1 MSLHTS
7 PAGVIADDDEHRT
20 AETDRSGWPGAV
32 PSRVERPRDVAEVQL
47 ILAEAHRT
55 ATPVIARGAGSGLAG
70 GAVGVAGVI
79 LLDLSGLDRILDLD
93 ADEQLARVEPGVITA
108 DLDAAASAHGLMY
121 APDPGSVG
129 ISTIGGN
136 IATNAGGL
144 RGAKYGVTRD
154 HVLALDVVLADGT
167 LIHVGRDTIKGVTG
181 YDLVGLFTGSEG
193 TLGVIVGAAV
203 RLIPRPARTATAA
216 AYFADITTAAHAV
229 TAITRSG
236 VRPAILEILDG
247 ATLAAIDD
255 LEGTNLRDRGDAL
268 LVIQTDGF
276 GAEEELAVLTSAIAS
291 LVSHVETAT
300 DAAASESLLFARRRA
315 LPALEAIGRV
325 LIEDIAVPRRRLADA
340 VYRIAAI
347 AREEGVR
354 IFVFGHAGDGNL
366 HPIIVTERGGANDP
380 VPAEAAAAAE
390 RIFALA
396 LEFGG
401 TITAEHGVGRLKK
414 TWARREL
421 GADVHALQVRL
432 KEALDPRGILNPGSS
447 L

>member
-1 MSLHTS
+1 MNPHPLTQTI
-7 PAGVIADDDEHRT
+7 GYADVHLS
-20 AETDRSGWPGAV
+20 AETDRSGWPGDV
-32 PSRVERPRDVAEVQL
+32 PARVERPRDVAEVQRL
-47 ILAEAHRT
+47 LAEAHATR
-55 ATPVIARGAGSGLAG
+55 TPVIARGAGSGLAA
-70 GAVGVAGVI
+70 GAVGVAGAI
-79 LLDLSGLDRILDLD
+79 LLDLSGLRRILELD

-129 ISTIGGN
+129 SSTIGGN

-193 TLGVIVGAAV
+193 TLGVIVGASV
-203 RLIPRPARTATAA
+203 RLIPRPVRTATAA
-216 AYFADITTAAHAV
+216 AYFADIATAARAV

-236 VRPAILEILDG
+236 VRPAVLEILDG
-247 ATLAAIDD
+247 PTLAAIDD
-255 LEGTNLRDRGDAL
+255 LEGTRLRERGDAL

-291 LVSHVETAT
+291 LVSYVETAT

-340 VYRIAAI
+340 VERIAAI
-347 AREEGVR
+347 ARQEGVS

-366 HPIIVTERGGANDP
+366 HPIIVTERGGPDDP

-401 TITAEHGVGRLKK
+401 TITAEHGVGRLK
-414 TWARREL
+414 TQWARREL
-421 GADVHALQVRL
+421 GTEVQALQWRL
-432 KEALDPRGILNPGSS
+432 KEAFDPRGILNPGSG